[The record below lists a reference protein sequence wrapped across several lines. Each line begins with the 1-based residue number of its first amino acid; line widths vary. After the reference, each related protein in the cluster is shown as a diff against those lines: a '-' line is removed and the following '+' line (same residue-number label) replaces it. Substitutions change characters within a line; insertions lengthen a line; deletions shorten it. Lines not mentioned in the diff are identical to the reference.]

1 MTPYPLRSNGK
12 WLRVRYGAIMTP
24 YQMICGSPF
33 KMVVNLDFWHL
44 WVFFYWFS
52 KSFEDGKILPKK
64 WKSDCFQILFWKIKL
79 YQLCHFP
86 FCSNWSLS
94 LFNFHESFSITGD
107 TIRNGLDDSGFFVD
121 ERPSV
126 PPQDQREGP
135 LERLTRVCGRAL
147 LCPERTC
154 AAVKSHTEKEK
165 MVKNILERPKHAA
178 FLASFY
184 NDEGLADHKRGAH
197 RKENPAE
204 EESVNFFFCTKGR
217 LSVPNSMNF
226 RKTSEWGGGHFRSKN
241 FVAFFLVILG
251 G

>member
-1 MTPYPLRSNGK
+1 MANDSVFVTEQLWLRIKWSVVPLLK
-12 WLRVRYGAIMTP
+12 WLSIWTSG
-24 YQMICGSPF
+24 ICGC
-33 KMVVNLDFWHL
+33 
-44 WVFFYWFS
+44 FFYWFS

-64 WKSDCFQILFWKIKL
+64 WKSDCFQIFFGKIKL

-147 LCPERTC
+147 LCPKRTWRLDY
-154 AAVKSHTEKEK
+154 S
-165 MVKNILERPKHAA
+165 L
-178 FLASFY
+178 LSS
-184 NDEGLADHKRGAH
+184 GL
-197 RKENPAE
+197 
-204 EESVNFFFCTKGR
+204 SW
-217 LSVPNSMNF
+217 SVPVCPCLS
-226 RKTSEWGGGHFRSKN
+226 
-241 FVAFFLVILG
+241 LI
-251 G
+251 